1 MASHLPAPCMLVTE
15 FGMLVHVAAL
25 AFRSLALARGVEG
38 HDCPQRV
45 LFVSSLISVME
56 TYF

>member
-1 MASHLPAPCMLVTE
+1 
-15 FGMLVHVAAL
+15 
-25 AFRSLALARGVEG
+25 LARGVEQA
-38 HDCPQRV
+38 DCPQRV